1 MHRPALASATN
12 RPFGGLRVGV
22 VRRGLCIAV
31 LVSVSTVL
39 LAWDP
44 QRMQQAAQ
52 RQGPRAVASV
62 NLLLPLLQEVSPL
75 DELARL
81 ERINEFY
88 NRHVL
93 FSDDGVVWGTH
104 DHWASPL
111 ETLARGAGDCEDYAI
126 GKYFTLLAAG
136 VPGVRLRLV
145 YVRAL
150 IGGPGGLL
158 TPHMVLA
165 YHATPGAEP
174 LILDNLISEVRTAS
188 RRPDLQPVF
197 SFNAEGLWPGT
208 ETISSGNPAD
218 RLSRWRDVLAKARAE
233 GFV

>member
-1 MHRPALASATN
+1 
-12 RPFGGLRVGV
+12 VGV
-22 VRRGLCIAV
+22 ARRGLCIAL
-31 LVSVSTVL
+31 LVSASTVL

-150 IGGPGGLL
+150 VGGPGGLL

-208 ETISSGNPAD
+208 ETVSSGNPAD